1 MECGIVGLPNVGK
14 STLFNALTAAGIDAQ
29 NYPFC
34 TIEPNV
40 GVVSVPD
47 PRLDR
52 IHALIE
58 TEKIIPAALRLVDI
72 AGLVEGA
79 SKGEGLGN
87 KFLANI
93 REVDA
98 LLQVTRCFEDD
109 DILHVSGSV
118 DPVRDIEI
126 IATELLL
133 SDLEQIEGA
142 LDKAKR
148 QTRSGD
154 KEALFRVDILEQ
166 CRAGL
171 ESEVP
176 IRSLD
181 LPPEAR
187 SVIRSFGFITAK
199 PILYVCNV
207 DENRMDG
214 SGDEVARVRAHA
226 EETGGDVVVVCAKI
240 ESELA
245 ELDAEDRD
253 DMLASLG
260 MNEPALAVVARGAYA
275 LLGLQSY
282 FTAGPK
288 EIRAWTVRRGATAPQ
303 AAGVIHGD
311 FERGFIRAECYGI
324 EDLEEHRTEK
334 AIREAGRLR
343 SEGKDYVVRDGDVI
357 HFLFNV

>member
-1 MECGIVGLPNVGK
+1 M
-14 STLFNALTAAGIDAQ
+14 
-29 NYPFC
+29 
-34 TIEPNV
+34 
-40 GVVSVPD
+40 
-47 PRLDR
+47 
-52 IHALIE
+52 
-58 TEKIIPAALRLVDI
+58 
-72 AGLVEGA
+72 
-79 SKGEGLGN
+79 
-87 KFLANI
+87 
-93 REVDA
+93 
-98 LLQVTRCFEDD
+98 
-109 DILHVSGSV
+109 
-118 DPVRDIEI
+118 
-126 IATELLL
+126 
-133 SDLEQIEGA
+133 
-142 LDKAKR
+142 
-148 QTRSGD
+148 
-154 KEALFRVDILEQ
+154 
-166 CRAGL
+166 
-171 ESEVP
+171 
-176 IRSLD
+176 
-181 LPPEAR
+181 
-187 SVIRSFGFITAK
+187 IRSFGFITAK